1 MANRGGAA
9 ERTSA
14 WARPHSCA
22 RACSRSR
29 APSTAAPSAWAG
41 TTKPGGTG
49 SPAAVMAAR
58 LAPFPPASR
67 TSVQRSS
74 SNQTTSLIENRH
86 RPHGSRGR
94 PDPLDREDGQLE
106 SVRRKLVEV
115 HEVLEVP
122 VVLVVHDEVSLP
134 ELLPL
139 EHRPHRRVEGDRVD
153 AHHAHSL

>member
-86 RPHGSRGR
+86 RPHGLRGH
-94 PDPLDREDGQLE
+94 PA
-106 SVRRKLVEV
+106 
-115 HEVLEVP
+115 
-122 VVLVVHDEVSLP
+122 VVGAVALFRVVGA
-134 ELLPL
+134 
-139 EHRPHRRVEGDRVD
+139 RARVD
-153 AHHAHSL
+153 EDDVAVLQPVADLLERLVDLRRADAG